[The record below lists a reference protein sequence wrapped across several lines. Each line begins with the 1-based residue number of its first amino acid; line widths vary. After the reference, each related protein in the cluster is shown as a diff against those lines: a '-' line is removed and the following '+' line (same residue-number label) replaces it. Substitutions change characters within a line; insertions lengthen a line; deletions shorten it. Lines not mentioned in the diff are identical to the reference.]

1 MHEQETVEIIY
12 GVNPVKEALR
22 AGMPIERAYTCR
34 AQGAVLP
41 LIGQLKS
48 LNVPILEVDEKRM
61 SYLCPKE
68 EGRTPNHQ
76 GDVYKRQCYGV
87 CRIVRVKDGKSA
99 RDFIAVAE
107 LEWNHDW

>member
-48 LNVPILEVDEKRM
+48 LNVPIL
-61 SYLCPKE
+61 
-68 EGRTPNHQ
+68 
-76 GDVYKRQCYGV
+76 
-87 CRIVRVKDGKSA
+87 
-99 RDFIAVAE
+99 
-107 LEWNHDW
+107 